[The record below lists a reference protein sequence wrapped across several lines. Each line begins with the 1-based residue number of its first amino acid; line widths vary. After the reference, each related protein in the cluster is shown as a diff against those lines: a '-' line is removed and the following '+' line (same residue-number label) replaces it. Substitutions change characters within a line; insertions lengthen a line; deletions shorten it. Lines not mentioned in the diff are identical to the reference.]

1 MAEQD
6 GITSEWHA
14 SEEIL
19 KDFIGYGRLAQEA
32 LDACDLPTCYR
43 RLKSMYVTIDA
54 FIKNEQRQKIQGQLA
69 RCLQAADSEM
79 APSLRIVEM
88 FSDCDMMIR
97 RAAQGAKLLIKEA
110 DSWDVDQDK
119 NEQQKPNSKKI
130 KGYEEWLRK

>member
-1 MAEQD
+1 MTEQD

-54 FIKNEQRQKIQGQLA
+54 FIKNEHRQRIKEQLEK
-69 RCLQAADSEM
+69 CLQVADSEM
-79 APSLRIVEM
+79 APSLRLVEM

-97 RAAQGAKLLIKEA
+97 RAAQSAKLLIKEA
-110 DSWDVDQDK
+110 GSWDPDQDRD
-119 NEQQKPNSKKI
+119 QQPDSKKM
-130 KGYEEWLRK
+130 KGYEEWLKK